1 MNTQETVDLI
11 CFLFLSIVIVSGIF
25 GNIVSL
31 VIWSKGR
38 QSREYVCATY
48 FKLVAVSDICVLAVA
63 GTYELFRLYPVSYNV
78 AEYSDFVC
86 KGVTFGR
93 LFFPQI
99 STWLLVVLTVERLLS
114 ITFPLRYHLG
124 NARRRAYI
132 AASTIVA
139 LALTL
144 TSPLLYG
151 MGTKTFYKTGPA
163 FYLSLNVT
171 EQHMVTSTELS
182 YMHKLAYETGSMMNV
197 STKEFYLRYKGS
209 AMHEITD
216 AFNHTD
222 AGVRNQTSVS
232 CDFYNLP
239 RVMEKVAWEMNYVI
253 LLCILPLTLIVCC
266 NVIILLRLW
275 KKRKAMTD
283 VSGRKDNVSAFTKFV
298 VATGIIFTMSTV
310 PMTLFVLTYL
320 KHLNV
325 TLIVNGTN
333 IFPEISRTLFSLNN
347 GTNFLLYYISG
358 ENFRKDFKQMC
369 TCVSSQQTS
378 TKSTWM

>member
-1 MNTQETVDLI
+1 METQKTVDFI
-11 CFLFLSIVIVSGIF
+11 CFLFLSILIVFGIV

-31 VIWSKGR
+31 VIWNRGKQSKK
-38 QSREYVCATY
+38 YVCATY
-48 FKLVAVSDICVLAVA
+48 FKLVAFSDICVLVVP
-63 GTYELFRLYPVSYNV
+63 GTYELFRLYPVSYSITK
-78 AEYSDFVC
+78 YSDFVC

-114 ITFPLRYHLG
+114 IVFSLKYHLG

-132 AASTIVA
+132 AASTI
-139 LALTL
+139 LALGLML

-151 MGTKTFYKTGPA
+151 MGTKTFYRTIPA
-163 FYLSLNVT
+163 FNLSFNVS
-171 EQHMVTSTELS
+171 EQQIVTSTELS
-182 YMHKLAYETGSMMNV
+182 YTYKPANETSSKNDKGLLADS
-197 STKEFYLRYKGS
+197 SYKGS
-209 AMHEITD
+209 EIHEKMDSFNRTD
-216 AFNHTD
+216 ARVTN
-222 AGVRNQTSVS
+222 RTSVS
-232 CDFYNLP
+232 CDFYNLS
-239 RVMEKVAWEMNYVI
+239 RVMERVAWEMNYVI

-266 NVIILLRLW
+266 NFIILLRLC
-275 KKRKAMTD
+275 KNRKAMSN

-325 TLIVNGTN
+325 TLIVNETN

-358 ENFRKDFKQMC
+358 ETFRKDFKQMF
-369 TCVSSQQTS
+369 TCVSSRQTP
-378 TKSTWM
+378 TKSA